1 MQSEAKTQKKNLI
14 KKSYIEYIADMK
26 MQHTIYGS
34 SNIKHMWLLYRLEIC
49 FGNMYLKKYSLYVA
63 LLTKATI
70 MLS

>member
-1 MQSEAKTQKKNLI
+1 MQSEAKTQKKILI

-49 FGNMYLKKYSLYVA
+49 FGNIYLKK
-63 LLTKATI
+63 
-70 MLS
+70 